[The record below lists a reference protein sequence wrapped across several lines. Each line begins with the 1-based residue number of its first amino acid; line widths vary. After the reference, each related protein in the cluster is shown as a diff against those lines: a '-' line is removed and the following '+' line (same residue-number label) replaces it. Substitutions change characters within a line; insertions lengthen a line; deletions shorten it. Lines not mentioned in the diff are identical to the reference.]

1 VRWLRDSVIKGLIIE
16 GRGGIAPARV
26 HSHSILGPVTPGLP
40 DLLLPSARIIV
51 PVPGDH
57 WEPALFLI
65 ERYSPPAIRAV
76 WTDQHRL
83 ELWLRI
89 EILACEA
96 WATLGRIPASALPK
110 IRKGTFDVEKIA
122 EVEARVGHDVIAFL
136 TVLNESIGQP
146 EARYV
151 HLGMTSQDLNDTSMA
166 VQLVESSR
174 IIARDLATVRE
185 AAAVLAVRHRRTL
198 MAGRTHGVV
207 AEPITFGFKVAGWV
221 AELDRAQDRLAR
233 AEVEVA
239 VGRVSGAVGTH
250 ATVDPKV
257 EEHVCQE
264 LGLVPDD
271 VSTQVVARDRHASFM
286 SALALV
292 AGTLERIATEV
303 RHLQR
308 SEVGEAFEPF
318 GKEQKGSSAMPH
330 KRNPVLTERVC
341 GLARV
346 VRGHLVTALEN
357 TALWHERDISHSSAE
372 RIILPDACAVVD
384 YMALEMAK
392 VLSGLDVRPER
403 MLRNLHFGGGVV
415 FSQRVLLALVD
426 SGMSREDAYLV
437 VQKAAMRAMEEDGA
451 GFRDLLEK
459 DGEVMTRIGSKLNEV
474 FDPWAGLE
482 HTDLAYERLGLAV
495 KSK

>member
-1 VRWLRDSVIKGLIIE
+1 MIQ
-16 GRGGIAPARV
+16 
-26 HSHSILGPVTPGLP
+26 
-40 DLLLPSARIIV
+40 
-51 PVPGDH
+51 
-57 WEPALFLI
+57 
-65 ERYSPPAIRAV
+65 RYSPAAIRAV
-76 WTDQHRL
+76 WSDQHRF

-96 WATLGRIPASALPK
+96 WANLGRIPESALPK
-110 IRKGTFDVEKIA
+110 IRKATFDAEKID
-122 EVEARVGHDVIAFL
+122 ELESRVGHDVIAFL
-136 TVLNESIGQP
+136 TVVNESIGQP
-146 EARYV
+146 EARFV
-151 HLGMTSQDLNDTSMA
+151 HLGMTSQDLNDTAMA
-166 VQLVESSR
+166 VQLGESAR
-174 IIARDLATVRE
+174 IIAADLAKVRE
-185 AAAVLAVRHRRTL
+185 AAAELAVRHRRTL

-221 AELDRAQDRLAR
+221 AELDRAQGRLEHA
-233 AEVEVA
+233 AEEVA

-257 EEHVCQE
+257 EEHVCKE
-264 LGLVPDD
+264 LALRPDT

-286 SALALV
+286 SALASV
-292 AGTLERIATEV
+292 AGTLERIATEI

-372 RIILPDACAVVD
+372 RIIFPDACAAVD

-392 VLSGLDVRPER
+392 VLSGLEVRPKR
-403 MLRNLHFGGGVV
+403 MLRNLQFGGGVV

-437 VQKAAMRAMEEDGA
+437 VQKSAMQALDEDQP
-451 GFRDLLEK
+451 GFRSILESSS
-459 DGEVMTRIGSKLNEV
+459 EVMNRIGTRMDEI
-474 FDPWAGLE
+474 FDPWTGLE
-482 HTDLAYERLGLAV
+482 HTDLAYDRLGLGA
-495 KSK
+495 KAK

>member
-1 VRWLRDSVIKGLIIE
+1 M
-16 GRGGIAPARV
+16 
-26 HSHSILGPVTPGLP
+26 H
-40 DLLLPSARIIV
+40 
-51 PVPGDH
+51 
-57 WEPALFLI
+57 FLI

-76 WTDQHRL
+76 WSDQHRF

-89 EILACEA
+89 EILACEG
-96 WATLGRIPASALPK
+96 WASLGRIPASALPK
-110 IRKGTFDVEKIA
+110 IHKGTFDVHKIA
-122 EVEARVGHDVIAFL
+122 EVESRVGHDVIAFL
-136 TVLNESIGQP
+136 TALNESIGQP

-151 HLGMTSQDLNDTSMA
+151 HLGMTSQDLNDTAMA
-166 VQLVESSR
+166 VQLVESAR
-174 IIARDLATVRE
+174 IIAGDLAAVRD
-185 AAAVLAVRHRRTL
+185 AAADLAIRHRRTL

-221 AELDRAQDRLAR
+221 AELDRAQERLAR
-233 AEVEVA
+233 AADESA

-250 ATVDPKV
+250 ATIDPKV
-257 EEHVCQE
+257 EQHVCEE
-264 LGLVPDD
+264 LGLRPDI
-271 VSTQVVARDRHASFM
+271 VSTQVVARDRHANFM

-292 AGTLERIATEV
+292 AGTLERIATEI

-372 RIILPDACAVVD
+372 RIIFPDACAAVD
-384 YMALEMAK
+384 YMSIEMGTVLRGLE
-392 VLSGLDVRPER
+392 VRPAK
-403 MLRNLHFGGGVV
+403 MLRNLEFAGGVV

-426 SGMSREDAYLV
+426 SGMPREDAYLI
-437 VQKAAMRAMEEDGA
+437 VQQAAMHAMDGDGK
-451 GFRDLLEK
+451 GFRTLLEENQ
-459 DGEVMTRIGSKLNEV
+459 EVMSRIGSKVKEV

-482 HTDLAYERLGLAV
+482 HTDLAYESLGLGV
-495 KSK
+495 KAK

>member
-1 VRWLRDSVIKGLIIE
+1 
-16 GRGGIAPARV
+16 
-26 HSHSILGPVTPGLP
+26 
-40 DLLLPSARIIV
+40 
-51 PVPGDH
+51 
-57 WEPALFLI
+57 LI

-76 WTDQHRL
+76 WSDQHRL

-89 EILACEA
+89 EVLACEA
-96 WATLGRIPASALPK
+96 WATLGRVPASALPK
-110 IRKGTFDVEKIA
+110 IRKGTFDAEKIA
-122 EVEARVGHDVIAFL
+122 EVESRVGHDVIAFL

-151 HLGMTSQDLNDTSMA
+151 HIGMTSQDLNDTATA
-166 VQLVESSR
+166 VQLVESAR
-174 IIARDLATVRE
+174 LIAGDLASVRE
-185 AAAVLAVRHRRTL
+185 AAAELAIKHRRTL

-233 AEVEVA
+233 AADEVA

-250 ATVDPKV
+250 ATIDPKV
-257 EEHVCQE
+257 EEYVCAE
-264 LGLVPDD
+264 LGLRPDS
-271 VSTQVVARDRHASFM
+271 VSTQVVARDRHASFI

-292 AGTLERIATEV
+292 AGTLERIATEI
-303 RHLQR
+303 RHLMR
-308 SEVGEAFEPF
+308 TEVGEAFEPF

-357 TALWHERDISHSSAE
+357 TPLWHERDISHSSAE
-372 RIILPDACAVVD
+372 RIIFPDACALVD
-384 YMALEMAK
+384 YMSLEMTK
-392 VLSGLDVRPER
+392 VLRGLEVRPDR
-403 MLRNLHFGGGVV
+403 MLRNLDVGGGVV

-426 SGMSREDAYLV
+426 SGMSREDAYLI
-437 VQKAAMRAMEEDGA
+437 VQKAAMRAMDGDET
-451 GFRDLLEK
+451 GFRKLLER
-459 DGEVMTRIGSKLNEV
+459 DTEVMSRIGSKLDEV

-482 HTDLAYERLGLAV
+482 HTDLAYDRLGLGRALRA
-495 KSK
+495 

>member
-1 VRWLRDSVIKGLIIE
+1 M
-16 GRGGIAPARV
+16 
-26 HSHSILGPVTPGLP
+26 
-40 DLLLPSARIIV
+40 
-51 PVPGDH
+51 
-57 WEPALFLI
+57 I

-76 WTDQHRL
+76 WSDQHRL

-96 WATLGRIPASALPK
+96 WAGK
-110 IRKGTFDVEKIA
+110 IRKGTFDAEKIA

-151 HLGMTSQDLNDTSMA
+151 HMGMTSQDLNDTATA
-166 VQLVESSR
+166 VQLVESAR
-174 IIARDLATVRE
+174 IISADLASVRE
-185 AAAVLAVRHRRTL
+185 AAAELAIRHRRTL

-207 AEPITFGFKVAGWV
+207 AEPTTFGFKVAGWV
-221 AELDRAQDRLAR
+221 AELDRAQERLAKA
-233 AEVEVA
+233 AEEIA

-257 EEHVCQE
+257 EEHVCAE
-264 LGLVPDD
+264 LGLRPDP

-346 VRGHLVTALEN
+346 VRGQLVTALEN

-372 RIILPDACAVVD
+372 RIIFPDACALVD
-384 YMALEMAK
+384 YMSQEMAK
-392 VLSGLDVRPER
+392 VLRGLEVRKDR
-403 MLRNLHFGGGVV
+403 MLRNLDMGGGVV
-415 FSQRVLLALVD
+415 FSQRVLLALVE
-426 SGMSREDAYLV
+426 SGMSREDAYLI
-437 VQKAAMRAMEEDGA
+437 VQKAAMQAMDGDRE
-451 GFRDLLEK
+451 GFRKLLEK
-459 DGEVMTRIGSKLNEV
+459 DKEVMSRIGSKLDEV
-474 FDPWAGLE
+474 FDPWTGLE
-482 HTDLAYERLGLAV
+482 HTDLAYERLGLGV
-495 KSK
+495 KAK

>member
-1 VRWLRDSVIKGLIIE
+1 
-16 GRGGIAPARV
+16 
-26 HSHSILGPVTPGLP
+26 
-40 DLLLPSARIIV
+40 
-51 PVPGDH
+51 
-57 WEPALFLI
+57 LI

-76 WTDQHRL
+76 WADQHRF
-83 ELWLRI
+83 ELFLRV

-96 WATLGRIPASALPK
+96 WALIGRIPESALPT
-110 IRKGTFDVEKIA
+110 IRKASFDAARIA

-136 TVLNESIGQP
+136 TVINESIGQP

-151 HLGMTSQDLNDTSMA
+151 HLGMTSQDLNDNAMA

-174 IIARDLATVRE
+174 IIAGDLAKVRE
-185 AAAVLAVRHRRTL
+185 AAAELAVRHRKTL

-207 AEPITFGFKVAGWV
+207 AEPTTFGFKVAGWV
-221 AELDRAQDRLAR
+221 AELDRALAR
-233 AEVEVA
+233 LERVTEEIA

-250 ATVDPKV
+250 ATVDPSV
-257 EEHVCQE
+257 EEYVCAE
-264 LGLVPDD
+264 LGLKPDP

-286 SALALV
+286 SSLALA
-292 AGTLERIATEV
+292 AGALERIAIEI

-330 KRNPVLTERVC
+330 KRNPVMTERVC

-357 TALWHERDISHSSAE
+357 TGLWHERDISHSSAE
-372 RIILPDACAVVD
+372 RIVFPDACAAVD

-392 VLSGLDVRPER
+392 VLLGLEVRPDR
-403 MLRNLHFGGGVV
+403 MLRNLQFGGGVV
-415 FSQRVLLALVD
+415 FSQRVMLALVD

-437 VQKAAMRAMEEDGA
+437 VQKAAMKALDEEGP
-451 GFRDLLEK
+451 GFRELLEK
-459 DGEVMTRIGSKLNEV
+459 DVEVAKRIGNRFDEV

-482 HTDLAYERLGLAV
+482 HTDLAFDRVTLGV
-495 KSK
+495 KAR

>member
-1 VRWLRDSVIKGLIIE
+1 LIQ
-16 GRGGIAPARV
+16 
-26 HSHSILGPVTPGLP
+26 
-40 DLLLPSARIIV
+40 
-51 PVPGDH
+51 
-57 WEPALFLI
+57 
-65 ERYSPPAIRAV
+65 RYSPAAIRAV
-76 WTDQHRL
+76 WSDQHRF

-96 WATLGRIPASALPK
+96 WATLGRIPESALPK
-110 IRKGTFDVEKIA
+110 IRKATFDAAKIDA
-122 EVEARVGHDVIAFL
+122 LEERVGHDVIAFL
-136 TVLNESIGQP
+136 TVVNDSIGQP

-151 HLGMTSQDLNDTSMA
+151 HLGMTSQDLNDTALA
-166 VQLVESSR
+166 VQLGES
-174 IIARDLATVRE
+174 ARVISADLAKVRE
-185 AAAVLAVRHRRTL
+185 AAAELAVRHRRTL

-221 AELDRAQDRLAR
+221 AELDRASDRLSR
-233 AEVEVA
+233 ATEEVA

-257 EEHVCQE
+257 EEHVCKE
-264 LGLVPDD
+264 LGLRPDT

-286 SALALV
+286 SALASV
-292 AGTLERIATEV
+292 AGTLERIATEI
-303 RHLQR
+303 RLLQQ
-308 SEVGEAFEPF
+308 SELGEVFEPF

-372 RIILPDACAVVD
+372 RIIFPDACAVVD

-392 VLSGLDVRPER
+392 VLTGLDVRPER
-403 MLRNLHFGGGVV
+403 MLRNLQFGGGVV

-426 SGMSREDAYLV
+426 NGMSREDAYLV
-437 VQKAAMRAMEEDGA
+437 VQKAAMQALDEDGS
-451 GFRDLLEK
+451 GFRSLLEK
-459 DGEVMTRIGSKLNEV
+459 NVDVMKRIGARMDEIFN
-474 FDPWAGLE
+474 PWTGLE
-482 HTDLAYERLGLAV
+482 HTDLAYERLGLGA
-495 KSK
+495 KTK

>member
-1 VRWLRDSVIKGLIIE
+1 
-16 GRGGIAPARV
+16 
-26 HSHSILGPVTPGLP
+26 
-40 DLLLPSARIIV
+40 
-51 PVPGDH
+51 
-57 WEPALFLI
+57 LI

-76 WTDQHRL
+76 WADQHRF
-83 ELWLRI
+83 ELFLRI

-96 WATLGRIPASALPK
+96 WAKLGRIPESALPK
-110 IRKGTFDVEKIA
+110 IRKATFDAAKIA

-136 TVLNESIGQP
+136 TVVNESIGQP

-151 HLGMTSQDLNDTSMA
+151 HLGMTSQDLNDTAMA

-174 IIARDLATVRE
+174 IIAGDLGRVRE
-185 AAAVLAVRHRRTL
+185 AAAELAVRHRKTL

-207 AEPITFGFKVAGWV
+207 AEPITFGFKAAGWV
-221 AELDRAQDRLAR
+221 AELDRAMARLAR
-233 AEVEVA
+233 ATEDAA

-250 ATVDPKV
+250 ATVDPRV
-257 EEHVCQE
+257 EEHVCAE
-264 LGLVPDD
+264 LGLKPDD
-271 VSTQVVARDRHASFM
+271 VSTQVVARDRHANFM
-286 SALALV
+286 SALALA
-292 AGTLERIATEV
+292 AGTLERIATEI

-330 KRNPVLTERVC
+330 KRNPVMTERVC

-372 RIILPDACAVVD
+372 RIIFPDACAAVD
-384 YMALEMAK
+384 YMAMEMTK
-392 VLSGLDVRPER
+392 VLSGLEVRPAR
-403 MLRNLHFGGGVV
+403 MLRNLQFGGGVV

-426 SGMSREDAYLV
+426 SGMSREDAYVV
-437 VQKAAMRAMEEDGA
+437 VQKAAMQAMDEDSL
-451 GFRDLLEK
+451 GFRAQLEN
-459 DGEVMTRIGSKLNEV
+459 DAEVMKRIGAHLDAV

-482 HTDLAYERLGLAV
+482 HTDLAYERLQLGV
-495 KSK
+495 KAR